1 MQISQIH
8 INILQC
14 SIFCCFYQS
23 ILGRIT
29 MYQTEKFVAAQA
41 KAIESAQEL
50 AQLAIENAKAITDIH
65 FDVTKEAAQLTQAKA
80 AHLLAIKEAK
90 EVLEIFKAEDAQEV
104 LSEVSVIQSKVA
116 KVISK
121 SNKEVVA
128 MIDSAID
135 DSQAE
140 FRKMA
145 KEITGMAPVGS
156 APVVTVFDYLFD
168 ATLQT
173 FDQAYAVSKEAYT
186 NFEKTMESTISSFQ
200 GQMTSAKKAAK
211 KPKAIAA

>member
-1 MQISQIH
+1 
-8 INILQC
+8 
-14 SIFCCFYQS
+14 
-23 ILGRIT
+23 

-41 KAIESAQEL
+41 KAIKSAQEL

-90 EVLEIFKAEDAQEV
+90 EVIEIFKAEEAQEV
-104 LSEVSVIQSKVA
+104 ISVIQSKVA
-116 KVISK
+116 KVISN
-121 SNKEVVA
+121 SNKEVIA
-128 MIDSAID
+128 MIESAID

-140 FRKMA
+140 LRQMA
-145 KEITGMAPVGS
+145 KEVSGMAPVGS
-156 APVVTVFDYLFD
+156 APVVTVFDYVFD

-173 FDQAYAVSKEAYT
+173 FDQAYAVSKDAYA
-186 NFEKTMESTISSFQ
+186 NFEKTLESTMNSFH
-200 GQMTSAKKAAK
+200 GQITPAKKSATK

>member
-1 MQISQIH
+1 
-8 INILQC
+8 
-14 SIFCCFYQS
+14 
-23 ILGRIT
+23 

-50 AQLAIENAKAITDIH
+50 AQLAIQNAKAITDIH
-65 FDVTKEAAQLTQAKA
+65 FDVTKEAAESTQAKA
-80 AHLLAIKEAK
+80 AHILAMKEAK
-90 EVLEIFKAEDAQEV
+90 EVLEIFKAEEAQEV
-104 LSEVSVIQSKVA
+104 LSEVSVIQGKVA

-121 SNKEVVA
+121 SNKEIVA
-128 MIDSAID
+128 MMESAID

-140 FRKMA
+140 LRQMA

-173 FDQAYAVSKEAYT
+173 FDQAYAVSKDAYT
-186 NFEKTMESTISSFQ
+186 NFEKTMESTMSSFQ
-200 GQMTSAKKAAK
+200 GELTAAKKASTK

>member
-1 MQISQIH
+1 
-8 INILQC
+8 
-14 SIFCCFYQS
+14 
-23 ILGRIT
+23 
-29 MYQTEKFVAAQA
+29 MYQTEKLVAAQA

-90 EVLEIFKAEDAQEV
+90 EVLEIFKAEEAQEV
-104 LSEVSVIQSKVA
+104 ISEISVIQSKVA
-116 KVISK
+116 KVISN
-121 SNKEVVA
+121 SNKEVIA
-128 MIDSAID
+128 MIESAID

-140 FRKMA
+140 LRQMA

-186 NFEKTMESTISSFQ
+186 NFEKTMESTMSSFQ
-200 GQMTSAKKAAK
+200 GQITSSKKAATK

>member
-1 MQISQIH
+1 
-8 INILQC
+8 
-14 SIFCCFYQS
+14 
-23 ILGRIT
+23 

-65 FDVTKEAAQLTQAKA
+65 FDVTKEAAASTQAKA
-80 AHLLAIKEAK
+80 AHILAIKEAQ
-90 EVLEIFKAEDAQEV
+90 EVLEIFKAEEAQEV

-121 SNKEVVA
+121 SNKEVAA
-128 MIDSAID
+128 MIESAID
-135 DSQAE
+135 DNQAE
-140 FRKMA
+140 LRQMA
-145 KEITGMAPVGS
+145 KEIAGMAPVGS

-173 FDQAYAVSKEAYT
+173 FDQAYAASKDVYV
-186 NFEKTMESTISSFQ
+186 NFEKTIESTYSSFQ
-200 GQMTSAKKAAK
+200 NQYSSTKKVAAK
-211 KPKAIAA
+211 KIKAIAA

>member
-1 MQISQIH
+1 
-8 INILQC
+8 
-14 SIFCCFYQS
+14 
-23 ILGRIT
+23 
-29 MYQTEKFVAAQA
+29 MYQTETFVAAQA

-65 FDVTKEAAQLTQAKA
+65 FDVTKEAAESTQAKA

-90 EVLEIFKAEDAQEV
+90 EVLEIFKAEEAQEV
-104 LSEVSVIQSKVA
+104 ISEVSAIQSKVA

-135 DSQAE
+135 DTQAE
-140 FRKMA
+140 LRKMA

-186 NFEKTMESTISSFQ
+186 NFEKTMESTMSSFQ
-200 GQMTSAKKAAK
+200 SQMTTAKKATK

>member
-1 MQISQIH
+1 
-8 INILQC
+8 
-14 SIFCCFYQS
+14 
-23 ILGRIT
+23 
-29 MYQTEKFVAAQA
+29 MYQTETFVAAQA

-65 FDVTKEAAQLTQAKA
+65 FDVTKEAAESTQAKA

-90 EVLEIFKAEDAQEV
+90 ELLEIFKAEEAQEV
-104 LSEVSVIQSKVA
+104 ISEVSAIQSKVA

-135 DSQAE
+135 DTQAE
-140 FRKMA
+140 LRKMA

-186 NFEKTMESTISSFQ
+186 NFEKTMESTMSSFQ
-200 GQMTSAKKAAK
+200 GQMTSAKKATK